1 MRRALLLG
9 AAVLL
14 SGCGAAATRSAPAS
28 APVLADS
35 PAPPIASADAP
46 APAWVVGYVDG
57 TLGTSTSGTDAW
69 TCYMPLATPGSAT
82 TRPTPP
88 CGPPSAEQ
96 KAEVASAQKL
106 FLAGVRPV
114 SGSEPRVVAT
124 LPLAEGGTASFI
136 AWLGGSGQPCWATE
150 VKVGQGGGGGGPEG
164 PCTLRSADAG
174 VGRPPCDAL
183 CLDSSGGGDAG
194 RTIHVL
200 AGTVPASAE
209 ALRVTLAGGAQA
221 TYPLVGPVFP
231 GSADR
236 RIFLL
241 DLGAVDWRTLE
252 LVDAGAVDRTVRMP
266 AEEVAFEVCSEK
278 VGPMQPVAGNGFDP
292 QAQQQA
298 MQPHADA
305 MNACLHGEL
314 PQESGTTTA
323 PVP

>member
-1 MRRALLLG
+1 M
-9 AAVLL
+9 
-14 SGCGAAATRSAPAS
+14 
-28 APVLADS
+28 
-35 PAPPIASADAP
+35 
-46 APAWVVGYVDG
+46 
-57 TLGTSTSGTDAW
+57 
-69 TCYMPLATPGSAT
+69 
-82 TRPTPP
+82 
-88 CGPPSAEQ
+88 
-96 KAEVASAQKL
+96 ASAQTL
-106 FLAGVRPV
+106 FLDGVRPA

-136 AWLGGSGQPCWATE
+136 AWLGGSGQPCWAME
-150 VKVGQGGGGGGPEG
+150 VQVGQGGGGGGPDG
-164 PCTLRSADAG
+164 PCTRRNTDAG

-183 CLDSSGGGDAG
+183 CLDSSAGGGAG
-194 RTIHVL
+194 PATHVL

-209 ALRVTLAGGAQA
+209 ALRVTLSGGARA
-221 TYPLVGPVFP
+221 TYPLAGPVFP

-241 DLGAVDWRTLE
+241 DLGAADWRTLE
-252 LVDAGAVDRTVRMP
+252 LVDGGAVVRTVRMP

-278 VGPMQPVAGNGFDP
+278 VGPMQPVPGNGFDP

-314 PQESGTTTA
+314 PQQSTTTTA